1 MVRLVVDNDF
11 RSLSEGEKVAGHRR
25 LLKTVASLKDN
36 DETDTITAPLFR
48 IGRCGDARLVNWKE
62 VSCLRVFFP
71 FICYLYTHCSYFRA
85 LHSTRPY
92 RRPNRATSV
101 DASSVP
107 TRDFRIGLRE
117 YHVIPPGNAID
128 ASLSMLDVCV
138 GLTDS

>member
-71 FICYLYTHCSYFRA
+71 SICYIHAVHAFMHYIQ
-85 LHSTRPY
+85 
-92 RRPNRATSV
+92 
-101 DASSVP
+101 
-107 TRDFRIGLRE
+107 RDHIADWTGSLQLMLR
-117 YHVIPPGNAID
+117 
-128 ASLSMLDVCV
+128 VCQ
-138 GLTDS
+138 LEILESDSKSIT